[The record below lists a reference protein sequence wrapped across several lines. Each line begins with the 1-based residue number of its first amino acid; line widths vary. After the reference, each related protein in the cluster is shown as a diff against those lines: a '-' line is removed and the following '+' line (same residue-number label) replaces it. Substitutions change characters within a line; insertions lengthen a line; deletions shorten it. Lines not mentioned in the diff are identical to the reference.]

1 MLFLPDP
8 KEITRLTI
16 PMRPGKLLSL
26 LLTALTAGLAGAIV
40 VLFLAPEIL
49 QQAQQA
55 RKFDRPAPEIALPR
69 TNGPVSYADAV
80 RKAAPSVVNV
90 YTAKFKTESQS
101 MRFRDPLLQHLFGGM
116 LPEQTRKRLETSL
129 GSGVIVTPDGYM
141 LTNHHVV
148 EGADEIKVVLADGQ
162 NVNVRVV
169 GSDAESDV
177 AVLKLDS
184 SDDLP
189 AVPFGNSGDQQVGDV
204 VLAIGNPFGVGQTV
218 TQGIISATGRSHLGI
233 SAFENFIQT
242 DAAINPGNSGG
253 ALVNANGE
261 LIGINTAIFSKTG
274 GSLGI
279 GFAIPIDL
287 AEGIMRQ
294 LITSGRVVRGWL
306 GIQGQNV
313 TEKLAE
319 AFGLHDS
326 EGILVT
332 GVMENGPAGLAGMR
346 PGDVITRINDGMPK
360 NSQELMQMIASQPP
374 GTTLTVGGWRGSD
387 PFTLEVV
394 SGERPITE
402 TRER

>member
-1 MLFLPDP
+1 
-8 KEITRLTI
+8 
-16 PMRPGKLLSL
+16 MRPGKLLSL

-40 VLFLAPEIL
+40 VLFLAPEML
-49 QQAQQA
+49 QPLPPAPQPSH
-55 RKFDRPAPEIALPR
+55 PAPEITLPHAS
-69 TNGPVSYADAV
+69 GPVSYADAV
-80 RKAAPSVVNV
+80 KRAAPSVVNV
-90 YTAKFKTESQS
+90 YTAKITTESQS
-101 MRFRDPLLQHLFGGM
+101 LRFKDPLLQHLFGSM

-141 LTNHHVV
+141 LTNHHVI

-162 NVNVRVV
+162 NVNVKVV

-177 AVLKLDS
+177 ALLKIDNG
-184 SDDLP
+184 DNLP
-189 AVPFGNSGDQQVGDV
+189 AVPFGNSGDQRVGDV

-253 ALVNANGE
+253 ALINAKGE

-287 AEGIMRQ
+287 AEGVMQQ
-294 LITSGRVVRGWL
+294 LTTSGRVVRGWL

-326 EGILVT
+326 TGILVT
-332 GVMENGPAGLAGMR
+332 GVMENGPASLAGMR
-346 PGDVITRINDGMPK
+346 PGDVITRINEETPK
-360 NSQELMQMIASQPP
+360 DSQELMQIIAGQPP
-374 GTTLTVGGWRGSD
+374 GTLLSVKGWRGSEAFD
-387 PFTLEVV
+387 LEVV
-394 SGERPITE
+394 SGERPRSE
-402 TRER
+402 SQER